1 MPGQGT
7 FPIGK
12 APENELNLLGSGGT
26 PEQPAPEALPSKPN
40 DSQEVPQNQSIPKGP
55 AVIGGGGIDGL
66 PLSPA
71 DTEIEGANKKGGSPP
86 SSAPSENVM
95 TSPGNSSAPSA
106 TSSTAKKLKGDK
118 YAKYRDGSYWKYLC
132 YIYFLSGVNSWN
144 DFELYVH
151 VLNSSIQKLIPPGL
165 QG

>member
-1 MPGQGT
+1 MNLRK
-7 FPIGK
+7 FPK
-12 APENELNLLGSGGT
+12 TSLFQRAR
-26 PEQPAPEALPSKPN
+26 
-40 DSQEVPQNQSIPKGP
+40 
-55 AVIGGGGIDGL
+55 GGIDGL

-106 TSSTAKKLKGDK
+106 TSSTAKKNKGDK

-132 YIYFLSGVNSWN
+132 
-144 DFELYVH
+144 
-151 VLNSSIQKLIPPGL
+151 
-165 QG
+165 